1 MWLSSRSVK
10 GVHTQYYEQPLRSYY
25 SDGSAIHYNIDS
37 TKLIDRIH
45 GYTTQLQTIWYGIP
59 EHI

>member
-25 SDGSAIHYNIDS
+25 LYAIEIHYSIDN
-37 TKLIDRIH
+37 TKLIDRMH
-45 GYTTQLQTIWYGIP
+45 GYTTQLQTIWYDIP
-59 EHI
+59 ERI

>member
-45 GYTTQLQTIWYGIP
+45 GLKALNDMIYYNIP
-59 EHI
+59 KHI